1 MGNDS
6 EGFPLLLAPTV
17 SWIFKCI
24 TYLYSSFLISCD
36 VFLACIP
43 STIEPTIE
51 VGDLSEPQS
60 DF

>member
-1 MGNDS
+1 MGNYS

-17 SWIFKCI
+17 SWIFKYI
-24 TYLYSSFLISCD
+24 TYLYSSFLVSCD

-51 VGDLSEPQS
+51 VGDLSVPHI